1 MVCSVCV
8 CHLLSSFGFAASVVL
23 SSFFSSD
30 LFAAA
35 LEDFFVGLYT
45 NGAASA
51 LRATFGDDEFGTNAE
66 TFVESFLGV
75 VGVVATFGNGGI
87 LFGFGIFLLIG
98 AGGNGGESSPLF

>member
-23 SSFFSSD
+23 PSFFSSD
-30 LFAAA
+30 LFAGA

-66 TFVESFLGV
+66 TFAESFLG
-75 VGVVATFGNGGI
+75 GVASWQRSVTVFCSVLAYFC
-87 LFGFGIFLLIG
+87 
-98 AGGNGGESSPLF
+98 SSGWR